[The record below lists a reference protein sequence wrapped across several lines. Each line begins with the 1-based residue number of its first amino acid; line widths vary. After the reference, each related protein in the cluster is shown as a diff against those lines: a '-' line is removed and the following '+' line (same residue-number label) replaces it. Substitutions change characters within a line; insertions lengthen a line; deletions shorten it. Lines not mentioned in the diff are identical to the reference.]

1 MCGMNTDG
9 KNVTDGGR
17 ESGKVGKRE
26 RGKKGKRGHPK
37 SGLTAGNGDL
47 FK

>member
-17 ESGKVGKRE
+17 ESGKERKRE
-26 RGKKGKRGHPK
+26 KGDTQKVG
-37 SGLTAGNGDL
+37 
-47 FK
+47 